1 MEGYVASD
9 KVMVSEVTKRVRRRL
24 ILSRVSLTAAAGSV
38 LGLIGANGA
47 GKTTLLRLLLGL
59 VWPDSGHVSLFGNT
73 PRAALRQHRLA
84 YFGGGARLPPTVRVG
99 SWTGLLNPMSSLSR
113 GRRQFGSL
121 SRGQRQLVGLHSVLD
136 TRDACLVVLD
146 EPWDGLDPRSAEWLS
161 ARLRDCRDRGAVVL
175 VSSHRLDDLASV
187 CDRYAFLHA
196 GRITTRTDD
205 ELNTSA
211 HPESLRVTFRRMT
224 TAGSHE

>member
-1 MEGYVASD
+1 VASEE
-9 KVMVSEVTKRVRRRL
+9 VMVSEVTKRLRRQL
-24 ILSRVSLTAAAGSV
+24 VLSRVSLTAAAASV

-59 VWPDSGHVSLFGNT
+59 MRPDSGRVSLFGNA
-73 PRAALRQHRLA
+73 PQVALRMHRVA

-99 SWTGLLNPMSSLSR
+99 SWTGLLNPRNSTSR
-113 GRRQFGSL
+113 DRRQFGSL
-121 SRGQRQLVGLHSVLD
+121 SRGQRQLVGLRSVLD
-136 TRDACLVVLD
+136 TRDARLVVLD

-205 ELNTSA
+205 ELNSSA
-211 HPESLRVTFRRMT
+211 HAESLRLTFRQLT
-224 TAGSHE
+224 TEESNE